1 DFKGGATFL
10 GLAAMPHVS
19 AVITNLVEELTL
31 VDRMADALAGE
42 IMRRQE
48 ILRATG
54 NLVSVTDYAAAR
66 HARPELPP
74 LPVVVDEFSELLAQR
89 PELIDLMVTIGRLGR
104 SLGLHLLL
112 ASQRLDEGRLRGLES
127 HLSYRIALR
136 TFSASESRA
145 VLGVPD
151 AHQLPPTP
159 GSAFLAAGTD
169 ELVRFRGAYVSGA
182 ASPVAVP
189 GAAWPSRAYPFVVGR
204 VPEQAPPP
212 TPHRAADE
220 GPTVLET
227 IIAAL
232 AGQG

>member
-1 DFKGGATFL
+1 MLIDFKGGATFL
-10 GLAAMPHVS
+10 GLAGMPHVS
-19 AVITNLVEELTL
+19 AVITNLADELTL

-48 ILRATG
+48 ILRAAG

-66 HARPELPP
+66 RARPELPP
-74 LPVVVDEFSELLAQR
+74 LPALVVVVDEFSELLAQR

-159 GSAFLAAGTD
+159 GSAFLAAGSD

-182 ASPVAVP
+182 ACTAAVAGRGRAVEGVPVRRRAGAGA
-189 GAAWPSRAYPFVVGR
+189 GAAP
-204 VPEQAPPP
+204 
-212 TPHRAADE
+212 RAA
-220 GPTVLET
+220 PYRR
-227 IIAAL
+227 
-232 AGQG
+232 